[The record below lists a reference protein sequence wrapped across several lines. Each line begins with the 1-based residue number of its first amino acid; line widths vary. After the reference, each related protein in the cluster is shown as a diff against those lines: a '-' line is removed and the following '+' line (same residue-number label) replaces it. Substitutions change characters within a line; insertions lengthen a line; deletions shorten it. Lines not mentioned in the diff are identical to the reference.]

1 MAIMSEDEIDDVL
14 YCARANEIEELK
26 KFIPSLFP
34 KYGTQPAW
42 ILSQAVDA
50 GTGNSALHYAS
61 ANGHLG
67 RNMRATFLILN

>member
-1 MAIMSEDEIDDVL
+1 MAIMTEDEIDDVL

-26 KFIPSLFP
+26 SFIPTLFP

-42 ILSQAVDA
+42 ILSQAADA
-50 GTGNSALHYAS
+50 DTGNSALHYAS

-67 RNMRATFLILN
+67 LRIAVLCI